1 MSSTSNTVTTN
12 QTTHPSSNAG
22 LIIGL
27 TVGGIILLMLIVFF
41 VIKSRK
47 GASAVPTTANGNGA
61 MNNGSNAV
69 PRTNVNLSSG
79 NNYGRNRV

>member
-1 MSSTSNTVTTN
+1 
-12 QTTHPSSNAG
+12 